1 MDNSFAE
8 HVELVARFQY
18 YSEEANQRIDDLIIK
33 INDME
38 QTDIN
43 DRTHLLEILAKL
55 KPLIVQKLVLKSISG
70 KADHY

>member
-8 HVELVARFQY
+8 HVESVARFQY

-70 KADHY
+70 KADHH